1 LFGAKMEG
9 MIVTSALIRT
19 ILKRFNMHS
28 GLNVYTEGKVQNTYI
43 LHSNVQGIFQ
53 ALFLTVV

>member
-1 LFGAKMEG
+1 MEG